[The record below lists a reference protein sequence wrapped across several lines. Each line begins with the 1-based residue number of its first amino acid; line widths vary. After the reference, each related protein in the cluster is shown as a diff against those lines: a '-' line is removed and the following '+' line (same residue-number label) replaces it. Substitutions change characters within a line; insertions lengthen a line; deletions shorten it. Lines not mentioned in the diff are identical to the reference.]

1 MTDKHSTDQNNN
13 NHNKKK
19 VTDSSDEKIENSNNG
34 ITELTHNA
42 YDKFRD
48 SASST
53 SSNSLKRQKNRFCS
67 SSMNQLG
74 GEFINGRPLPTDTR
88 ERIVELAESGVR
100 PCEISRQLQ
109 VSHGCVSK
117 ILKRYRLFGTTH
129 PGLIGG
135 SKPKVA
141 TPDVVRRIREYK
153 GNNPQIF
160 AWQIR
165 ESLQKEGICPSDKL
179 PSVSS
184 INRIVRSN
192 RRIVFNN
199 DGSFT
204 EFDSDFDSRDG
215 SDNENEI
222 SIKSE
227 SSQNSSSSRSSN
239 IRHRGD
245 CRCDVCIKKYK
256 FAPSLYNNNTTKKS
270 TPIDHEETSDSN
282 SMSMTTISDDDQIK
296 QSPPPPPAIHC
307 RLTPTNIDDDDIK
320 PLDLS
325 KKQNEQPL
333 NLCSKRKRSVP
344 VSLSKRNN
352 TNNPNI
358 TNNNTL
364 NSSSISTNPTSSM
377 FLPFYAMS
385 PFFDSNQQEIF
396 QQMQTYYLQLQQKL
410 TKNK

>member
-1 MTDKHSTDQNNN
+1 MTDNHSTDQNNN
-13 NHNKKK
+13 KNDKKNL
-19 VTDSSDEKIENSNNG
+19 TDTNNEKIENYMNGMTESMSKTYDTIRDPSN
-34 ITELTHNA
+34 
-42 YDKFRD
+42 
-48 SASST
+48 SASNST
-53 SSNSLKRQKNRFCS
+53 KRQKNRFCS

-199 DGSFT
+199 DGTIT
-204 EFDSDFDSRDG
+204 ELDSDFDSRDG
-215 SDNENEI
+215 SDNENED

-227 SSQNSSSSRSSN
+227 PSQASPTLSSRSTN

-256 FAPSLYNNNTTKKS
+256 FAPSSNSSAKKS
-270 TPIDHEETSDSN
+270 TNLDHEETSDSN
-282 SMSMTTISDDDQIK
+282 SMSMPAAFDDDHMK

-307 RLTPTNIDDDDIK
+307 RLTPTSTTDDTK

-325 KKQNEQPL
+325 RKQNEQPL
-333 NLCSKRKRSVP
+333 NLCSKRKRNPP
-344 VSLSKRNN
+344 VSLSKRNK
-352 TNNPNI
+352 TP
-358 TNNNTL
+358 TSPTL
-364 NSSSISTNPTSSM
+364 PSSIPTTPASSM
-377 FLPFYAMS
+377 FVPFYAIS
-385 PFFDSNQQEIF
+385 PFFDPNQQEML
-396 QQMQTYYLQLQQKL
+396 QQMQSFYLQLQQKL
-410 TKNK
+410 TKNE

>member
-1 MTDKHSTDQNNN
+1 
-13 NHNKKK
+13 
-19 VTDSSDEKIENSNNG
+19 
-34 ITELTHNA
+34 
-42 YDKFRD
+42 
-48 SASST
+48 
-53 SSNSLKRQKNRFCS
+53 KNRFCS

-74 GEFINGRPLPTDTR
+74 GEFVNGRPLPTDTR

-199 DGSFT
+199 DG
-204 EFDSDFDSRDG
+204 
-215 SDNENEI
+215 
-222 SIKSE
+222 
-227 SSQNSSSSRSSN
+227 
-239 IRHRGD
+239 
-245 CRCDVCIKKYK
+245 
-256 FAPSLYNNNTTKKS
+256 
-270 TPIDHEETSDSN
+270 
-282 SMSMTTISDDDQIK
+282 TI
-296 QSPPPPPAIHC
+296 
-307 RLTPTNIDDDDIK
+307 T
-320 PLDLS
+320 
-325 KKQNEQPL
+325 
-333 NLCSKRKRSVP
+333 
-344 VSLSKRNN
+344 
-352 TNNPNI
+352 
-358 TNNNTL
+358 
-364 NSSSISTNPTSSM
+364 
-377 FLPFYAMS
+377 
-385 PFFDSNQQEIF
+385 
-396 QQMQTYYLQLQQKL
+396 
-410 TKNK
+410 